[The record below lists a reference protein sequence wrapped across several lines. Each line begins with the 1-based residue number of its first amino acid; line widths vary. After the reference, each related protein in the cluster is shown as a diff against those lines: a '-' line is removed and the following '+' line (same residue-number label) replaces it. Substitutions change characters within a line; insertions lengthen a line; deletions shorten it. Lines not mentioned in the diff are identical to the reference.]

1 MSSHKPIPYSVPGPF
16 RPDQVRSGDPYEISN
31 GHPVLCLPTGADGAG
46 PNGRGF
52 MVLDSDPMAANAGV
66 DPGMKLGA
74 LTMRAPDVGVG
85 AFAER
90 GGWIEGALP
99 LAVEYAGKG
108 QDEEKLVEKI
118 EDLLSHGTKYVWV
131 VRLIGPRRVEVHEK
145 GCAMRTVLPG
155 NTLSAPGV
163 LQNAVPVEA
172 LYDREAAHEVTLANL
187 LQRKGFQSF
196 EDLVER
202 SVEQG
207 IEKGIEQGIDQGAT
221 ATIEHQFSRRLGRSL
236 SDTERTTLTSRIR
249 TLGSKRLADV
259 VIDNT
264 SEALVAWLA
273 DSSAT

>member
-1 MSSHKPIPYSVPGPF
+1 MSSSKPIAYSAPGPF

-31 GHPVLCLPTGADGAG
+31 GHPIQCLPTGADGTG

-74 LTMRAPDVGVG
+74 LTMRAPNVGVG

-90 GGWIEGALP
+90 GGWIDGALP

-108 QDEEKLVEKI
+108 QDEEELSEKI
-118 EDLLSHGTKYVWV
+118 EELLGHGTKYVWV

-145 GCAMRTVLPG
+145 GCALRTVLPG
-155 NTLSAPGV
+155 ATLSAPGV

-196 EDLVER
+196 DDLVER
-202 SVEQG
+202 SVAQG
-207 IEKGIEQGIDQGAT
+207 VDRGIDRGAT
-221 ATIEHQFSRRLGRSL
+221 ATTEHLFSRRLGRSL
-236 SDTERTTLTSRIR
+236 TDTERATFLVRVR
-249 TLGSKRLADV
+249 TLGSARLVDV
-259 VIDNT
+259 ACDST
-264 SEALVAWLA
+264 PEALVAWLA
-273 DSSAT
+273 DTSAT

>member
-1 MSSHKPIPYSVPGPF
+1 M
-16 RPDQVRSGDPYEISN
+16 
-31 GHPVLCLPTGADGAG
+31 PTGADGTG

-108 QDEEKLVEKI
+108 QDEEELIEKI
-118 EDLLSHGTKYVWV
+118 EELLGHGTKYVWV

-145 GCAMRTVLPG
+145 GCALRTVLPG
-155 NTLSAPGV
+155 GTLSAPGV

-196 EDLVER
+196 DDLVER
-202 SVEQG
+202 SVAEG
-207 IEKGIEQGIDQGAT
+207 IDRGIKQGIDRGINQGAT

-236 SDTERTTLTSRIR
+236 TDTERTTLTSRVR
-249 TLGSKRLADV
+249 TLGSARLADV
-259 VIDNT
+259 VLDNT

-273 DSSAT
+273 DASAT